1 MEETIML
8 RLVVILAI
16 SIVWFVYWYK
26 LMKKTYDEPVT
37 ALLNKIPSL
46 SGSNETI
53 ASTIVD
59 IFKLFICSGPIGWI
73 ILIYTIIRCVGFIII
88 LFLVSSWK
96 KLSDSDKK

>member
-1 MEETIML
+1 ML
-8 RLVVILAI
+8 RLIIILII
-16 SIVWFVYWYK
+16 SIAWFMYWYK
-26 LMKKTYDEPVT
+26 IMKKTYDEPVT
-37 ALLNKIPSL
+37 ELLNKIPSL

-73 ILIYTIIRCVGFIII
+73 ILLYTIVRCVGFIVI

>member
-1 MEETIML
+1 ML

-37 ALLNKIPSL
+37 TLLNKIPSL

-73 ILIYTIIRCVGFIII
+73 ILIYTVIRCVGFIVI